1 MPCPPHLFAPFR
13 PPGWSPGR
21 TISRSVSPAWTT
33 KRTLTGVAQP
43 GQQRELLSLQNKD
56 PLQNNKE
63 TPSRAA
69 QPAPLRELRGC
80 ALCPRFVLRSRRGV
94 CVCVRAQTSGLSWAR
109 AARRSRLAAWPGT
122 SRRWCRSAFSP
133 NGGAKEMDDAHPCPT
148 PPALSSLLVPHQHTR
163 RWRQRD
169 GCSATLSHSACI
181 AVSVSV
187 SPTGGGGCRST
198 SARTVASSPPRP
210 STSPCDCGT
219 VRTAPAESCTAAPL
233 SYLSPT
239 HRRVPLLTRPPPR
252 PPPGLTGKFV
262 TTLRRCRGQGC
273 CCQFCCQCCAASC
286 CQCRQLLP
294 VLPVLLAPPAV
305 PVTRRP

>member
-169 GCSATLSHSACI
+169 GCSPTLSTLPALPSLFQSHQQEVAG
-181 AVSVSV
+181 AGQLQ
-187 SPTGGGGCRST
+187 PERSLHRLRVLRQVR
-198 SARTVASSPPRP
+198 ATVGR
-210 STSPCDCGT
+210 CG
-219 VRTAPAESCTAAPL
+219 
-233 SYLSPT
+233 
-239 HRRVPLLTRPPPR
+239 RPPLR
-252 PPPGLTGKFV
+252 AAQQPP
-262 TTLRRCRGQGC
+262 
-273 CCQFCCQCCAASC
+273 
-286 CQCRQLLP
+286 
-294 VLPVLLAPPAV
+294 
-305 PVTRRP
+305 

>member
-148 PPALSSLLVPHQHTR
+148 PPALSSLFQSHQQEVAGAGQLQPERSLHR
-163 RWRQRD
+163 LRVLRQVR
-169 GCSATLSHSACI
+169 AT
-181 AVSVSV
+181 V
-187 SPTGGGGCRST
+187 GR
-198 SARTVASSPPRP
+198 
-210 STSPCDCGT
+210 CG
-219 VRTAPAESCTAAPL
+219 
-233 SYLSPT
+233 
-239 HRRVPLLTRPPPR
+239 RPPLR
-252 PPPGLTGKFV
+252 AAQQPP
-262 TTLRRCRGQGC
+262 
-273 CCQFCCQCCAASC
+273 
-286 CQCRQLLP
+286 
-294 VLPVLLAPPAV
+294 
-305 PVTRRP
+305 